1 MNNDRFEELLNKFFD
16 DDAAEQDISEQEI
29 AELHAAVTES
39 QNRRA
44 RFQEASRVNV
54 LLRET
59 LLEQTE
65 IQSLSQNYLPRRKPT
80 RRQIASMAAAATL
93 LLCTFVSF
101 RLYQTVI
108 GSGDIVGT
116 CMSVSGGVEVFVIRD
131 EKQHRATPGFEL
143 HDRDEV
149 ICDSQTQA
157 MLRLTDGS
165 IVSME
170 KNSALRMTDA
180 PSKIKLLRGEA
191 YFEIAPR
198 DALMPAFEVL
208 TGQSTIEVMGTVFS
222 LIASQNTELKVY
234 EGSVTL
240 TRHRD
245 KAQVEVKS
253 QQMATSDDLSVQEL
267 GATSL
272 DPIKVFPTDD
282 LTLDRGER
290 EKKFQWLKVEG
301 KRRVTYL
308 KFDIPDQREFRF
320 AKLRLTQSVDS
331 GSGTLRFHTGEHNQ
345 WNEADLTATTAPRPL
360 KEVAVHRG
368 VVARGQVVEVDVSE
382 VAARPGPVTF
392 IVTLDQAGEDDI
404 WFGASESD
412 TPPVL
417 ILH

>member
-1 MNNDRFEELLNKFFD
+1 MNNDRFEELLNQYFD
-16 DDAAEQDISEQEI
+16 DDVAEKLITEQEI

-39 QNRRA
+39 QTRRA

-80 RRQIASMAAAATL
+80 RRQIASIAAAATV
-93 LLCTFVSF
+93 LLCTLVGI
-101 RLYQTVI
+101 RLYPTAI
-108 GSGDIVGT
+108 GNRDIVGT

-131 EKQHRATPGFEL
+131 EKQYRAIPGFAL

-170 KNSALRMTDA
+170 NNSALRMTEA

-222 LIASQNTELKVY
+222 LMASQNTELKVY

-253 QQMATSDDLSVQEL
+253 QQMATSDDLSVQDL
-267 GATSL
+267 TATSL
-272 DPIKVFPTDD
+272 DPIRVFPTDD
-282 LTLDRGER
+282 LTLDRGKR
-290 EKKFQWLKVEG
+290 EKKLQWLKVEG

-331 GSGTLRFHTGEHNQ
+331 GSGTLRFHTGDHNR

-360 KEVAVHRG
+360 KEVAAHRG

-392 IVTLDQAGEDDI
+392 VVTLDQVGEDDI